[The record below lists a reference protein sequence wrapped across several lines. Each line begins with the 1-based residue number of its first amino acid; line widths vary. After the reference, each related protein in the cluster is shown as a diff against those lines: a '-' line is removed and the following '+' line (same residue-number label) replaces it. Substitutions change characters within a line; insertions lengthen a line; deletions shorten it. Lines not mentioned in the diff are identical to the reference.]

1 MDIWNLAMEST
12 VDWDIVTKLKM
23 ANTNLTEVFKNLT
36 EQLGVEMSTIQQLT
50 NVTGDTQGT
59 KNNATEENP
68 KNWKNTFK

>member
-1 MDIWNLAMEST
+1 MEST

-59 KNNATEENP
+59 KNNSTEENS